1 MSRTP
6 KSRTV
11 DPETNTPHSQPE
23 GSYSVPSESSME
35 WERTGYRRVL
45 RRNHPASTIVAVRG
59 VAVGGT
65 ELTVVAGPCAVE
77 SPQQLI
83 SAAEKAA
90 AGGAHLLRGGAFKL
104 RTSPY
109 SFSGLGEA
117 ALKLLAEA
125 RRVSGLPVVTEVVD
139 EESVLLASMYVDMLQ
154 IGTRNMHNYVLLKQ
168 AAATGKPIL
177 LKRGM
182 AATLDE
188 FLNAAEY
195 ILAAGNDQVVLCE
208 RGIRTFSD
216 FTRNTLDL
224 NIVPALKSLS
234 HLPIIT
240 DPSHGTGRRDLVAPM
255 ARASIAAG
263 ADGVL
268 LEMHPEPEK
277 ALSDGYQ
284 SLDPDEFSELIEDLV
299 RLAPIVGRTLT
310 IRGQ

>member
-1 MSRTP
+1 MSRDYKKSLTEPGFGTP
-6 KSRTV
+6 S
-11 DPETNTPHSQPE
+11 DGGHSHSSVRSVEQAYAAEP
-23 GSYSVPSESSME
+23 SYHK
-35 WERTGYRRVL
+35 VL
-45 RRNHPASTIVAVRG
+45 RRTRPANTIVAVRG
-59 VAVGGT
+59 VAIGGK
-65 ELTVVAGPCAVE
+65 ELTVIAGPCAVE
-77 SPQQLI
+77 SPHQLI
-83 SAAEKAA
+83 AAAEKAA
-90 AGGAHLLRGGAFKL
+90 ASGAHLLRGGAFKL

-109 SFSGLGEA
+109 AFSGLGEP

-139 EESVLLASMYVDMLQ
+139 EESVLLAAANVDMLQ

-195 ILAAGNDQVVLCE
+195 IMNAGNDQIVLCE

-224 NIVPALKSLS
+224 NIVPALKLLS

-240 DPSHGTGRRDLVAPM
+240 DPSHGTGRRELVSPM
-255 ARASIAAG
+255 AKASIAAG

-268 LEMHPEPEK
+268 LEMHPDPEK

-284 SLDPDEFSELIEDLV
+284 SLDPEEFAELVSDMA
-299 RLAPIVGRTLT
+299 RLAPALGRTLT
-310 IRGQ
+310 LRGQ

>member
-1 MSRTP
+1 MSNSP
-6 KSRTV
+6 KNRVTDLQGSLQSKTELQHHTGYSR
-11 DPETNTPHSQPE
+11 
-23 GSYSVPSESSME
+23 ESSLA
-35 WERTGYRRVL
+35 YHRVL
-45 RRNHPASTIVAVRG
+45 RRTHASDTIVAVRG
-59 VAVGGT
+59 VAIGGQ
-65 ELTVVAGPCAVE
+65 EIAVIAGPCAIE
-77 SPQQLI
+77 SSQQLM
-83 SAAEKAA
+83 SAAERAA
-90 AGGAHLLRGGAFKL
+90 ASGAHLLRGGAFKL

-109 SFSGLGEA
+109 AFSGMGEA
-117 ALKLLAEA
+117 GLKLLSEA
-125 RRVSGLPVVTEVVD
+125 RRLSGLPVVTEVVD
-139 EESVLLASMYVDMLQ
+139 EESVLLAAAHVDMLQ

-188 FLNAAEY
+188 FLQAAEY
-195 ILAAGNDQVVLCE
+195 ILASGNSQVVLCE

-224 NIVPALKSLS
+224 NIVPALKQLS

-240 DPSHGTGRRDLVAPM
+240 DPSHGTGRSDLVLPM

-268 LEMHPEPEK
+268 VEMHPDPAN

-284 SLDPDEFSELIEDLV
+284 SLDPEEFSELVNDLA

-310 IRGQ
+310 LRGR

>member
-1 MSRTP
+1 MPRDPKHRLAEPGFETSSETGHQISASSSFEFDSRHEHGFY
-6 KSRTV
+6 K
-11 DPETNTPHSQPE
+11 
-23 GSYSVPSESSME
+23 
-35 WERTGYRRVL
+35 VL
-45 RRNHPASTIVAVRG
+45 RRTRAANTIVAVRG
-59 VAVGGT
+59 VAIGGT
-65 ELTVVAGPCAVE
+65 ELAVIAGPCAVE
-77 SPQQLI
+77 TPQQLFA
-83 SAAEKAA
+83 AAERAA
-90 AGGAHLLRGGAFKL
+90 ASGAHLLRGGAFKL

-109 SFSGLGEA
+109 AFSGLGEPG
-117 ALKLLAEA
+117 LKLLEEA

-139 EESVLLASMYVDMLQ
+139 EESVLLAAAHVDMLQ

-182 AATLDE
+182 AATLEE

-195 ILAAGNDQVVLCE
+195 IMNAGNDQIVLCE

-224 NIVPALKSLS
+224 NIVPALKQLS

-240 DPSHGTGRRDLVAPM
+240 DPSHGTGRRDLVTPM
-255 ARASIAAG
+255 AKASIAAG

-268 LEMHPEPEK
+268 IEMHPDPDK

-284 SLDPDEFSELIEDLV
+284 SLDPEEFSELVTDLA

-310 IRGQ
+310 LRGQ

>member
-1 MSRTP
+1 MAQTP
-6 KSRTV
+6 KSRYGNPLT
-11 DPETNTPHSQPE
+11 DLPSHTTTQPRFV
-23 GSYSVPSESSME
+23 S
-35 WERTGYRRVL
+35 TGDDSLAYHRVL
-45 RRNHPASTIVAVRG
+45 RRMHPADTVVGVRG
-59 VAVGGT
+59 VAVGGQ
-65 ELTVVAGPCAVE
+65 ELTVIAGPCAVE
-77 SPQQLI
+77 SPHQLMA
-83 SAAEKAA
+83 AAEQAA

-109 SFSGLGEA
+109 AFAGLGEA
-117 ALKLLAEA
+117 GLKLLSEA
-125 RRVSGLPVVTEVVD
+125 RRASGLPVVTEVVD
-139 EESVLLASMYVDMLQ
+139 EESVLLAAAHADMLQ

-188 FLNAAEY
+188 FLHAAEY
-195 ILAAGNDQVVLCE
+195 ILAAGNSQVVLCE

-224 NIVPALKSLS
+224 NIVPALKQLS
-234 HLPIIT
+234 HLPVIT

-268 LEMHPEPEK
+268 IEMHPDPEK

-284 SLDPDEFSELIEDLV
+284 SLDPEEFHELVSDLA
-299 RLAPIVGRTLT
+299 RIAPIVGRTLT
-310 IRGQ
+310 LRGQ